1 MGSIAVSGCITDEPR
16 GRVYFN
22 IYYIM
27 VHHKSTLG
35 QMKKIQACVVMTK
48 KEKYLSVRVDSYSF
62 HPLITIF
69 TTRLSMRRLLI
80 VDRYLDKD
88 VSSGDSEK
96 LSPAALQETY
106 LPLTELLSHTSSNMC
121 HFHTESGNWWSFVK
135 PRRLGSTVT
144 FYLSMVVVS
153 DSESSCTTQWQVV

>member
-35 QMKKIQACVVMTK
+35 QMKKIQACVVMTR
-48 KEKYLSVRVDSYSF
+48 KEKYLSVRVDGYSF

-88 VSSGDSEK
+88 VSSGDSGK
-96 LSPAALQETY
+96 LSPAAPSRDT
-106 LPLTELLSHTSSNMC
+106 SHPNGTAVT
-121 HFHTESGNWWSFVK
+121 HLIHYVSF
-135 PRRLGSTVT
+135 SH
-144 FYLSMVVVS
+144 
-153 DSESSCTTQWQVV
+153 